1 MKFLKKLN
9 IGKMKALFLT
19 GTGLFYL
26 LIRTVPVLAVGKNL
40 TDIYKVGTYHID
52 TFSSYMVDA
61 DFSLTSVIFGD
72 TGVAVFKMFSNGGFY
87 VDKLMWQV
95 NDAIIEKLYKGAEM
109 DSIIH
114 TFFTF
119 SQNIY
124 NSLFNVFGLT
134 LIGVYVLYVFY
145 LKMFKSPQRA
155 TSAFVKM
162 CLVVGFSV
170 VWFGHGNVASQGEKF
185 TQNIDTWSTSVEGL
199 IFQATNGV
207 EGLEV
212 ATNSDD
218 AIKQIRNMYYQKAV
232 VDPYLLLNYGTTN
245 LQELD
250 QAGINPAEFL
260 REKYTDKDKTHIN
273 DKLGEAK
280 KDDDHETYRQY
291 IKPEMG
297 MYKAVIGLATP
308 LLNLTI
314 GYPIL
319 LIGMVRFIFQLGAML
334 MLIAL
339 PFLLLLSF
347 FPTLDYLLFKGVRS
361 FVGFMF
367 QKSIYSVLILVAFLV
382 FNVVDT
388 LIPMGTI
395 VSFIVNMMIKGII
408 GLIAFFKRKAI
419 LQKLGLG
426 QADAT
431 LHSVKQG
438 AKQAKQETKERVRSG
453 IDRTQKLALKTATVA
468 GYGYRGGK
476 ATIHGIQSLNR
487 NLQNLKKRPNEAKST
502 NGRVINPMEI
512 GMRNKQQIPY
522 SGKKVIYGNHT
533 KEQPSNLHKEGVT
546 APVGLPFN
554 PMKNRT
560 VQNGEQSQKM
570 NPPRLMTLTRNPIN
584 YAGQKIPLVT
594 RTVPRVTLD
603 SRYSQ
608 PRESVRGL
616 NHNNVKM
623 TRTPI
628 DRTGQK
634 IPLTHPYTP
643 HLVLDKTF
651 HSDVKQVQNVTNQ
664 YRKEVQPIEEKV
676 IKKKQVQTLP
686 SGRTPQRKLGG
697 VYEK

>member
-9 IGKMKALFLT
+9 IGKRKALFLT

-26 LIRTVPVLAVGKNL
+26 LIRTVPALAVGKNL

-72 TGVAVFKMFSNGGFY
+72 TGVAFFKMISNGGFY

-95 NDAIIEKLYKGAEM
+95 NDAVIEKLYKGAEM
-109 DSIIH
+109 DQLIH

-134 LIGVYVLYVFY
+134 LIGVYVIYVCY

-170 VWFGHGNVASQGEKF
+170 VWFGHGNISSQGEKF
-185 TQNIDTWSTSVEGL
+185 TKNIDTWSTSVEGM

-212 ATNSDD
+212 ATNSND
-218 AIKQIRNMYYQKAV
+218 AIKQIRDMYYQKAV

-250 QAGINPAEFL
+250 NAGVDPAEFL
-260 REKYTDKDKTHIN
+260 AKDNSKKSADEINTKLSRAKDEDKN
-273 DKLGEAK
+273 EN
-280 KDDDHETYRQY
+280 YRQY

-297 MYKAVIGLATP
+297 LYKAVIGVATP
-308 LLNLTI
+308 VLNMTI
-314 GYPIL
+314 GTPIL
-319 LIGMVRFIFQLGAML
+319 MIGMVRFIFQLGAML

-347 FPTLDYLLFKGVRS
+347 FPTLDYLLFKGFRS
-361 FVGFMF
+361 FVGFML

-431 LHSVKQG
+431 LQSVKQG

-453 IDRTQKLALKTATVA
+453 VDRTQSVALKTASVA

-476 ATIHGIQSLNR
+476 ATINGIQSLTR
-487 NLQNLKKRPNEAKST
+487 NLQNLKNRPNEAKSN
-502 NGRVINPMEI
+502 NGRVVNPMEI

-522 SGKKVIYGNHT
+522 SGKKVIFGNHIKGQT
-533 KEQPSNLHKEGVT
+533 SNLNKEDV
-546 APVGLPFN
+546 AVPIGLPFN

-560 VQNGEQSQKM
+560 VQNGEERQKL
-570 NPPRLMTLTRNPIN
+570 NTPRLMTLTRNPIN
-584 YAGQKIPLVT
+584 YVGQKIPLIN
-594 RTVPRVTLD
+594 RTIPRVALN
-603 SRYSQ
+603 SHYSQ
-608 PRESVRGL
+608 PRENVRRL
-616 NHNNVKM
+616 NHSNVKI
-623 TRTPI
+623 TRIPV

-634 IPLTHPYTP
+634 IPLTNPYTP
-643 HLVLDKTF
+643 RLVLDKKF
-651 HSDVKQVQNVTNQ
+651 HLNIKQRQNVMNQ
-664 YRKEVQPIEEKV
+664 YRKEIQPIEEKV
-676 IKKKQVQTLP
+676 VKKRQIRTLP

-697 VYEK
+697 FYEK